1 MFMFPQIINTE
12 VYGLDLLIK
21 RRLSM
26 LNRAYGA
33 QNEEEMT

>member
-1 MFMFPQIINTE
+1 MFAQAIKTE
-12 VYGLDLLIK
+12 VSALDLLIK